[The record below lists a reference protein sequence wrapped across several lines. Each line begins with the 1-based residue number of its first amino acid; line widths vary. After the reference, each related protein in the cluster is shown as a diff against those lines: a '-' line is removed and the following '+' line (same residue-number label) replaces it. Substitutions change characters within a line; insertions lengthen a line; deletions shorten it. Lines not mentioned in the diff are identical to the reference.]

1 MEKTPPSNE
10 RHEASYSREFL
21 PTGGFAC
28 FLALYWG
35 GIPRKEVGQRGS
47 NPGVE
52 CGETP
57 LFRGWN
63 VEKNFA
69 CKDVAYELFTFSV
82 FHFFSEMGSLPS
94 VSSWMRTNKPF
105 CQPAALYPT
114 AVGENAGQL
123 FHDGSCAT
131 RPMSV
136 PSKPPRPAPVACR
149 QLIVERVRIY
159 ADERLFAQRN
169 TAAKSPRSV
178 NGRFDIETELGSL
191 ASRR

>member
-1 MEKTPPSNE
+1 VEYGEKMGVEYGENSPPQTSGMRPPIAENSANW
-10 RHEASYSREFL
+10 RLCLLFS
-21 PTGGFAC
+21 
-28 FLALYWG
+28 ALLGWNTEKKSG
-35 GIPRKEVGQRGS
+35 PKRKY
-47 NPGVE
+47 PGVE

-82 FHFFSEMGSLPS
+82 FHFFSQMGSLPS

-105 CQPAALYPT
+105 CQPAARYPT
-114 AVGENAGQL
+114 TVGENAGQL

-136 PSKPPRPAPVACR
+136 HSKPNLAPVACR
-149 QLIVERVRIY
+149 QLMVERVHIY

-169 TAAKSPRSV
+169 TAAK
-178 NGRFDIETELGSL
+178 I
-191 ASRR
+191 ASKCQRLIRH

>member
-1 MEKTPPSNE
+1 MGVEYGENFPSNE
-10 RHEASYSREFL
+10 LHKASYSREFL

-28 FLALYWG
+28 FLAFYWG

-47 NPGVE
+47 TPGVE

-57 LFRGWN
+57 LFRRWN

-136 PSKPPRPAPVACR
+136 PSKPPRPAPVAGR
-149 QLIVERVRIY
+149 QLIVEVF
-159 ADERLFAQRN
+159 ASVPMSVCLLSETLLQSRLEVSTN
-169 TAAKSPRSV
+169 DSTLKP
-178 NGRFDIETELGSL
+178 N
-191 ASRR
+191 

>member
-1 MEKTPPSNE
+1 MGVEYGENSPSNE

-82 FHFFSEMGSLPS
+82 FHFFS
-94 VSSWMRTNKPF
+94 
-105 CQPAALYPT
+105 
-114 AVGENAGQL
+114 
-123 FHDGSCAT
+123 
-131 RPMSV
+131 
-136 PSKPPRPAPVACR
+136 
-149 QLIVERVRIY
+149 
-159 ADERLFAQRN
+159 
-169 TAAKSPRSV
+169 
-178 NGRFDIETELGSL
+178 
-191 ASRR
+191 

>member
-1 MEKTPPSNE
+1 MEKTPPSND
-10 RHEASYSREFL
+10 RHEASFSREFL

-52 CGETP
+52 CGEIP

-82 FHFFSEMGSLPS
+82 FHFFSQMGSLAL
-94 VSSWMRTNKPF
+94 
-105 CQPAALYPT
+105 CQQLDAHKQAVLPT
-114 AVGENAGQL
+114 CCTLSNYGWGK
-123 FHDGSCAT
+123 C
-131 RPMSV
+131 
-136 PSKPPRPAPVACR
+136 RPA
-149 QLIVERVRIY
+149 I
-159 ADERLFAQRN
+159 
-169 TAAKSPRSV
+169 S
-178 NGRFDIETELGSL
+178 
-191 ASRR
+191 